1 MRHLAAIALFIVGA
15 FVHLPPLIGVLGVPR
30 LEALYGIDVAGPEL
44 EILMRHR
51 AVLFG
56 LLGGY
61 QLFAVWRPAHR
72 TVALVAGL
80 VSLAAF
86 LGLAWSVGGYGSTL
100 ARVVLIDIVA
110 IVVCV
115 VGLIAHFSAG
125 RDPAKGAVGGP

>member
-1 MRHLAAIALFIVGA
+1 MRLVATIALLLVA
-15 FVHLPPLIGVLGVPR
+15 CVHLPPLVGVLGVPR

-61 QLFAVWRPAHR
+61 QLFAVFRPAHR
-72 TVALVAGL
+72 TAAFVAGF

-86 LGLAWSVGGYGSTL
+86 LALAWSVGGYGSTL
-100 ARVVLIDIVA
+100 ARVVMIDVVA
-110 IVVCV
+110 LGVCAI
-115 VGLIAHFSAG
+115 GLAAQVAED
-125 RDPAKGAVGGP
+125 RRYAN